1 MRKYILIIII
11 FSLSI
16 IFTNINIAQEQ
27 TKETTK
33 TEQVAPKETPQP
45 EKAATTETKPVVS
58 QKKDVPLGEI
68 SSIDLNKENAEK
80 YRLAIGLKDT
90 IVLTLANNLD
100 IKIEKFNEKIV
111 DAEINVQK
119 GFTYDALFQATIM
132 KADEENKTASASY
145 IIPGFGAFG
154 NNVSKTNS
162 TSLNTS
168 IIQRIPTGAVI
179 TLNYYDQ
186 RIKSNSSQIDPE
198 LVPYYDM
205 GTTLSINQ
213 PLLKNFGPFVT
224 NAQINIAKN
233 NSKISKELFRERVIN
248 QIADITS
255 LYWELYFARE
265 NLKLKEVSLEQA
277 KSLLR
282 VNRAKVKQG
291 VLPPTYEIQAEADV
305 AAREMGLIEARAS
318 IKDAEDKIK
327 KRTNLSQNKGVW
339 DFELYPIDLPI
350 TAPIT
355 IDLEGCISAV
365 LEKNPTLI
373 QVQTNFLNKK
383 IQERVAKNQR
393 LPQLDL
399 FGSVGV
405 MGLNESN
412 SEAFD
417 DMYRND
423 YDNWAVGLTF
433 SYPLQNRAAR
443 YRYKQTVLDREKTET
458 IIENIKSDLVL
469 QTRIYSR
476 QIESNLKQIYAGE
489 KDVISQERKLDAEQ
503 KRYDVG
509 LSTSQDV
516 LNYQRDLETAR
527 IGKVRAIVDYNISQ
541 IKLEALKGTLLEK
554 NGITLE

>member
-1 MRKYILIIII
+1 MRIYIFIIII
-11 FSLSI
+11 FSLCLV
-16 IFTNINIAQEQ
+16 FTNIGIAQEQ
-27 TKETTK
+27 TKETAK
-33 TEQVAPKETPQP
+33 IEQVAPKETPQP
-45 EKAATTETKPVVS
+45 VKAATTETKPAVT
-58 QKKDVPLGEI
+58 QKKDLPLGEI
-68 SSIDLNKENAEK
+68 SSIDLTKQNAEK

-100 IKIEKFNEKIV
+100 IKIEKLNERIS

-132 KADEENKTASASY
+132 KADEENKTPSAVY
-145 IIPGFGAFG
+145 EIPGFVLSGS
-154 NNVSKTNS
+154 NVSKTNT
-162 TSLNTS
+162 TSLDAS
-168 IIQRIPTGAVI
+168 IIQKIPTGAVL
-179 TLNYYDQ
+179 TLDYYDQ

-213 PLLKNFGPFVT
+213 PLLRNFGPFVT

-233 NSKISKELFRERVIN
+233 NSKISKEVFRERVIN

-265 NLKLKEVSLEQA
+265 NLKLKEISLEQA

-282 VNRAKVKQG
+282 VNRAKVKEG

-305 AAREMGLIEARAS
+305 ADREKGLIEAEAL
-318 IKDAEDKIK
+318 IKDMEDRIK
-327 KRTNLSQNKGVW
+327 KSTNLSQNKGVW
-339 DFELYPIDLPI
+339 DFELYPIDLPTTASI
-350 TAPIT
+350 TV
-355 IDLEGCISAV
+355 DLEGCISTV

-399 FGSVGV
+399 FGSAGV

-417 DMYRND
+417 NMYGND

-433 SYPLQNRAAR
+433 SYPIQNRAAR
-443 YRYKQTVLDREKTET
+443 YRYKQAVLDREKTET
-458 IIENIKSDLVL
+458 IIENIKNDLVL

-476 QIESNLKQIYAGE
+476 QIESNLKQINAGD

-509 LSTSQDV
+509 LSTSQDI
-516 LNYQRDLETAR
+516 LKFQRDLETAR
-527 IGKVRAIVDYNISQ
+527 IGKVRAIVDYNVSQ

-554 NGITLE
+554 NGINME

>member
-11 FSLSI
+11 FSLCLV
-16 IFTNINIAQEQ
+16 FTNIGIAQEQ

-45 EKAATTETKPVVS
+45 VKAATTETKPAVA

-68 SSIDLNKENAEK
+68 SSIDLTKQNAEK

-100 IKIEKFNEKIV
+100 IKIEKLNERIS
-111 DAEINVQK
+111 DADINVQK
-119 GFTYDALFQATIM
+119 GFTYDALFQATIT
-132 KADEENKTASASY
+132 KADEENKTPSAVY
-145 IIPGFGAFG
+145 EIPGFGLFG
-154 NNVSKTNS
+154 SNVSKTNT
-162 TSLNTS
+162 TSLDTS
-168 IIQRIPTGAVI
+168 IIQKIPTGAVL
-179 TLNYYDQ
+179 TLDYYDQ
-186 RIKSNSSQIDPE
+186 RIKSNSSQIDPK

-213 PLLKNFGPFVT
+213 PLLRNFGPFVT

-233 NSKISKELFRERVIN
+233 NSKISKEVFRERVIN
-248 QIADITS
+248 QIAEITS

-277 KSLLR
+277 KNLLY

-305 AAREMGLIEARAS
+305 AAREMGLIEAEAL
-318 IKDAEDKIK
+318 IKDMEDRIK
-327 KRTNLSQNKGVW
+327 KSTNLSQNKGVW
-339 DFELYPIDLPI
+339 DFELYPIDLPT

-355 IDLEGCISAV
+355 VDLEGCISTV

-417 DMYRND
+417 NMYGND

-433 SYPLQNRAAR
+433 SYPIQNRAAR
-443 YRYKQTVLDREKTET
+443 YRYKQAVLDREKTET
-458 IIENIKSDLVL
+458 IIENINNDLIL
-469 QTRIYSR
+469 QTRIYAR

-509 LSTSQDV
+509 LSTSQDI

-527 IGKVRAIVDYNISQ
+527 SGKVRAIVDYNISQ

-554 NGITLE
+554 NGINLE

>member
-1 MRKYILIIII
+1 MRRYILIIII

-16 IFTNINIAQEQ
+16 ISTNVGIAQEQ

-100 IKIEKFNEKIV
+100 IKIEKYNEKIS

-132 KADEENKTASASY
+132 KADEENKTPSAIY
-145 IIPGFGAFG
+145 EIPGFGISG
-154 NNVSKTNS
+154 SNVSKINT
-162 TSLNTS
+162 TSLDSS

-179 TLNYYDQ
+179 TLNYYDE

-233 NSKISKELFRERVIN
+233 NSKISKEVFRERVIN

-327 KRTNLSQNKGVW
+327 KSTNLSQNKGVW

-383 IQERVAKNQR
+383 IQEHVAKNQR

-405 MGLNESN
+405 MGLSESN

-433 SYPLQNRAAR
+433 SYPIQNRAAR
-443 YRYKQTVLDREKTET
+443 YRYKQALLDREKSET
-458 IIENIKSDLVL
+458 IIENIKSELIL